1 MAETGKGQYSF
12 AGRIA
17 ALFNE
22 QLYSSPSD
30 GERKKQKTIYNKH
43 QNTYSA
49 LTVQKQQILQRGQG
63 KLV

>member
-1 MAETGKGQYSF
+1 MAETGEGQYSF

-30 GERKKQKTIYNKH
+30 GEKKNRKQYTI
-43 QNTYSA
+43 NT
-49 LTVQKQQILQRGQG
+49 KILI
-63 KLV
+63 VH